1 MPQNLDEF
9 AVAIQKSSAT
19 YHKDSLESAGVL
31 LTEEWQLDNWQLK
44 AYDKLAFLKATK
56 DSQNCA

>member
-9 AVAIQKSSAT
+9 AVAIQKNSAT
-19 YHKDSLESAGVL
+19 YHKNSLESAGVL

-44 AYDKLAFLKATK
+44 ATK
-56 DSQNCA
+56 DSQN